1 MHLAKQA
8 AILVLRLL
16 GAAKNKNPF
25 CTIFPSLHLNVCCGS
40 SCSKL
45 SPPARFNK
53 QDNFPVTLNCHLNPV
68 SRCWHTLS
76 SGLFHLFFLT
86 LLFPFSPLYH
96 LVFHYFSAYPRL
108 DGGNNS
114 VAVMAV
120 VKTQKTPS
128 PHFRRLDK
136 IVCRRCRL
144 QKNKGTQSRTYPTAR
159 HSRMEYFR
167 LWKLQE
173 VVENSGCV

>member
-1 MHLAKQA
+1 MHLEKQA
-8 AILVLRLL
+8 AILVLWLL

-86 LLFPFSPLYH
+86 LLFLFSSLYL
-96 LVFHYFSAYPRL
+96 LVFHYFSAYPHL
-108 DGGNNS
+108 DGSNNS
-114 VAVMAV
+114 VAVMAE
-120 VKTQKTPS
+120 VKTPKNTPLLTSCDWIKLSVEDVDCRKTKA
-128 PHFRRLDK
+128 HKDGH
-136 IVCRRCRL
+136 I
-144 QKNKGTQSRTYPTAR
+144 
-159 HSRMEYFR
+159 
-167 LWKLQE
+167 
-173 VVENSGCV
+173 